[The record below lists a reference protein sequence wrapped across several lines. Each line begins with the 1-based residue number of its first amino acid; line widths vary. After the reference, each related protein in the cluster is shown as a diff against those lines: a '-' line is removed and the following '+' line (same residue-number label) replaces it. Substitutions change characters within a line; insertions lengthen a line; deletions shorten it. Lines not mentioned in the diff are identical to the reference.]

1 MVKTKPL
8 VCISREGTLS
18 LRWIKTIYAKRKQS
32 INADYLNL
40 RQRKVTHSAYLSKQ
54 KFTNVF
60 VILPVVEISS
70 IEMAFGTRRQGS
82 GQSTVN
88 NKVKILLF
96 LQLIDTSLCLL
107 LLTPDEMVLK
117 EQCLSCLASID
128 FVPCSVKDLLLVL
141 N

>member
-70 IEMAFGTRRQGS
+70 IEMTFGTRRQGS

-107 LLTPDEMVLK
+107 LLTPDEMILK
-117 EQCLSCLASID
+117 EQCLLCLASID